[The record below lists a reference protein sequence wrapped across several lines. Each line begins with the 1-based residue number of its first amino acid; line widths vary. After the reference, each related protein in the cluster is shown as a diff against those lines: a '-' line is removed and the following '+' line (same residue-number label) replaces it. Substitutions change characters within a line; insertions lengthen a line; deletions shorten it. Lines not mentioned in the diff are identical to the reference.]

1 MEITDANI
9 TVMVTDMEV
18 SVNFYQMLGL
28 TLKQRWENH
37 YAMLTA
43 PGVVIGLHPSE
54 AIPSSKQVSIGLMV
68 ADINEAKKLLDE
80 QEVNYVFDDGK
91 SGAYLHFTDPDGT
104 VLYYTQP
111 KWNYD

>member
-1 MEITDANI
+1 MIINDANVTIMITDMD
-9 TVMVTDMEV
+9 TSVT
-18 SVNFYQMLGL
+18 FYQMLGL

-54 AIPSSKQVSIGLMV
+54 AIPASSQVSIGLMV
-68 ADINEAKKLLDE
+68 DDITDAKKLLDANGV
-80 QEVNYVFDDGK
+80 QYRFDDGK

>member
-1 MEITDANI
+1 MEIKDANI
-9 TVMVTDMEV
+9 NVMITDMDA
-18 SVNFYQMLGL
+18 SVNFYQTLGL

-43 PGVVIGLHPSE
+43 PSVAIGLHPSE
-54 AIPSSKQVSIGLMV
+54 AIPPSKQVSIGFMV
-68 ADINEAKKLLDE
+68 EDINEAKQLLDE
-80 QEVNYVFDDGK
+80 QNIKYVFDDGK